1 LSLLFPAL
9 ICLERRQLAVQIERR
24 RNPLESLSTPQM
36 IGWIVAL
43 LVGGALT
50 AWGTIL
56 TTRYMLA
63 DFTDPLTKQ
72 GGLSPAQDVDKKK

>member
-1 LSLLFPAL
+1 
-9 ICLERRQLAVQIERR
+9 
-24 RNPLESLSTPQM
+24 M